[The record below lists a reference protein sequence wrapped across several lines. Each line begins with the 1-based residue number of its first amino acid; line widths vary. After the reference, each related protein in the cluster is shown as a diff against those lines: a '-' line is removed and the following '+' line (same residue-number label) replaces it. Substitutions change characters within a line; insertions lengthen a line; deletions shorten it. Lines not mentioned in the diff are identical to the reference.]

1 MQLVHV
7 SICYLL
13 CGDFFYDMQFCNFTI
28 SEDEVTKEID
38 AQKSFIFIFC
48 LHNFGWANI
57 CVVFDFGFPPQ
68 CVWTLLDCLCLFL
81 VLLGLEGIQLSC
93 FLFSK
98 TLTKLKFQRT
108 NFSARLHLD
117 MLQRKKGL
125 TKWNIFLHLKFTP
138 T

>member
-1 MQLVHV
+1 MQLLFA
-7 SICYLL
+7 ICLAVTFL
-13 CGDFFYDMQFCNFTI
+13 IFYDLQFCNFAI

-48 LHNFGWANI
+48 LYNFGWTNI

-108 NFSARLHLD
+108 KFSARLHLD
-117 MLQRKKGL
+117 MLQRKK
-125 TKWNIFLHLKFTP
+125 KVWQNEKNLHLKFTP